1 MKNFIKTV
9 FASAIG
15 VLISISFIIFVLL
28 FSVISAAV
36 SSISSSEGAFEPK
49 ENSVLKL
56 NLNNEVVDYVKNDP
70 FVELTKL
77 VEESQGPIALRDII
91 YSIDMAAK
99 NENIKG
105 IYLTTDGYSGSYAIS
120 SEIRRKLESF
130 KETGKFVISYNN
142 MYTQNQ
148 YYLGS
153 VADSVYINPYGTIAV
168 AGLSQQSIF
177 FKKTLEKLG
186 VEMQIFKVGTFKSA
200 VEPFIL
206 DSMSVAN
213 EEQVLAYLG
222 STWSNV
228 AGAIAKSRNLSMQEI
243 NTIANDGI
251 FLKSA
256 DEIANT
262 KLYDRTIYPTDIEPL
277 VKQLTDSD
285 KEVNLISI
293 NDATKIED
301 KKEETNDK
309 IAIIYASGEI
319 TYEKSEGIYWKDFL
333 EQIEEA
339 KEDDD
344 VKAVVLRINSPGGS
358 AFATEIMWKAIEE
371 LKTKKPVVTSMSTYA
386 ASGGYYM
393 SCNSDIIV
401 AEPTTLTGSIGV
413 FGMIPNAHNL
423 LTDKLGLSFDDV
435 KTNKF
440 GTMSIDRALSP
451 TESAIIQQNVEST
464 YELFLKRC
472 AEGRKVPVEKIAKVA
487 EGRVWTGETAL
498 TLGLVDK
505 LGGLQEATAEAARL
519 AKITDY
525 NTEILPKEKDFFT
538 ELMENMNQTEY
549 ISLKNIF
556 FAPENTASQI
566 IKSLN
571 IDSPIQARM
580 MNNITIE

>member
-15 VLISISFIIFVLL
+15 GIISISIIIFFL
-28 FSVISAAV
+28 FFSIITAAI
-36 SSISSSEGAFEPK
+36 SSINSDEGVFVPK

-56 NLNNEVVDYVKNDP
+56 NLNNEVVDYVKPDV
-70 FVELTKL
+70 FVEFSKL
-77 VEESQGPIALRDII
+77 VNETQGPISLRDII

-99 NENIKG
+99 DDNIKG

-120 SEIRRKLESF
+120 SEIRRKLEEF

-142 MYTQNQ
+142 IYTQNQ

-153 VADSVYINPYGTIAV
+153 VADSVYINPYGMIAMS
-168 AGLSQQSIF
+168 GLSQQSIF

-206 DSMSVAN
+206 DSMSAAN
-213 EEQVLAYLG
+213 EEQVMAYLG
-222 STWSNV
+222 STWDNV
-228 AGAIAKSRNLSMQEI
+228 SQAIAKSRNLSTEQI
-243 NTIANDGI
+243 NTIANEGI

-256 DEIANT
+256 VDIEDTNLFDKT
-262 KLYDRTIYPTDIEPL
+262 VYPTDIEPL
-277 VKQLTDSD
+277 VKQLTGSE
-285 KEVNLISI
+285 KKVNLISI
-293 NDATKIED
+293 NDAKKIES
-301 KKEETNDK
+301 KKEATSDK

-319 TYEKSEGIYWKDFL
+319 TYEKSEGVYWKDFIK
-333 EQIEEA
+333 QVEEA
-339 KEDDD
+339 KEDDNI
-344 VKAVVLRINSPGGS
+344 KAVVLRINSPGGS

-371 LKTKKPVVTSMSTYA
+371 LKAEKPVVTSMSTYA

-393 SCNSDIIV
+393 SCNSDVIF

-413 FGMIPNAHNL
+413 FGMIPNAHKL
-423 LTDKLGLSFDDV
+423 LTDKLGLGFDEV

-440 GTMSIDRALSP
+440 GNMSIDKALTP
-451 TESAIIQQNVEST
+451 TECAIIQSNVEST
-464 YELFLKRC
+464 YALFLKRC

-487 EGRVWTGETAL
+487 EGRVWTGETAQKI
-498 TLGLVDK
+498 GLVDK
-505 LGGLQEATAEAARL
+505 LGGLGEATAEAARL
-519 AKITDY
+519 AEITEY
-525 NTEILPKEKDFFT
+525 NTEIFPKEQDFFT
-538 ELMENMNQTEY
+538 KLVENMNKTEY
-549 ISLKNIF
+549 ISIRNIF

-566 IKSLN
+566 IKSLK

-580 MNNITIE
+580 MNNIIIE

>member
-15 VLISISFIIFVLL
+15 VIISISFIL
-28 FSVISAAV
+28 FILFFSIISAAV
-36 SSISSSEGAFEPK
+36 SSIASGEGTFVAK

-56 NLNNEVVDYVKNDP
+56 NLNNQVVDNIKNDP
-70 FVELTKL
+70 FAEFSKL
-77 VEESQGPIALRDII
+77 INESQGPIALRDII

-99 NENIKG
+99 DDNIKG

-130 KETGKFVISYNN
+130 KETGKFLISYNN
-142 MYTQNQ
+142 MYTQSQ
-148 YYLGS
+148 YYLSS
-153 VADSVYINPYGTIAV
+153 VADSVYVNPYGMVAV
-168 AGLSQQSIF
+168 SGLSQQSIF

-206 DSMSVAN
+206 DSMSAAN
-213 EEQVLAYLG
+213 EEQVMAYMG
-222 STWSNV
+222 STWDNV
-228 AGAIAKSRNLSMQEI
+228 AQAIAKSRNLSIEQV
-243 NTIANDGI
+243 NNIANEGN

-256 DEIANT
+256 VDIIDT
-262 KLYDRTIYPTDIEPL
+262 KLFDRTIYPTDIEPL
-277 VKQLTDSD
+277 VKQLTGSD
-285 KEVNLISI
+285 DEVNLISI
-293 NDATKIED
+293 NDATKIES
-301 KKEETNDK
+301 KKEDTDDK

-319 TYEKSEGIYWKDFL
+319 TYEKSEGIYWKNFIK
-333 EQIEEA
+333 QVEEA

-344 VKAVVLRINSPGGS
+344 IKAVVLRINSPGGS

-371 LKTKKPVVTSMSTYA
+371 LKAEKPVVTSMSTYA

-393 SCNSDIIV
+393 SCNSDVIV

-413 FGMIPNAHNL
+413 FGMIPNANKL
-423 LTDKLGLSFDDV
+423 LTDKLGLSFDEV

-440 GTMSIDRALSP
+440 GSMSIDKALSP
-451 TESAIIQQNVEST
+451 TECAIIQANVEST
-464 YELFLKRC
+464 YALFLKRC

-487 EGRVWTGETAL
+487 EGRVWTGEMAL
-498 TLGLVDK
+498 TIGLVDK
-505 LGGLQEATAEAARL
+505 LGGLQEATEEAARL
-519 AKITDY
+519 AEITEY
-525 NTEILPKEKDFFT
+525 NTEIFPKKKDFFA
-538 ELMENMNQTEY
+538 ELMENMNKTEY
-549 ISLKNIF
+549 ISMKNIF

-566 IKSLN
+566 IKSLK